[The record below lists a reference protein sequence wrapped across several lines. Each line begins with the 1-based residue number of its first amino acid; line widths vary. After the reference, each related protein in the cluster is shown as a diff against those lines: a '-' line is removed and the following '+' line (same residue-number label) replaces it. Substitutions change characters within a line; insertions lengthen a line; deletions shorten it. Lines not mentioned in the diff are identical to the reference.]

1 MFTTCPHVSLQPLT
15 LPFTVPPAS
24 PVGKAQPQYEDISED
39 EDEADQPLTIDED
52 RDNGDHEEA
61 NNNNEQPAQTEKA
74 ETPKENPNP
83 Q

>member
-1 MFTTCPHVSLQPLT
+1 MTCPHESLQSLILSVTGPT
-15 LPFTVPPAS
+15 AS
-24 PVGKAQPQYEDISED
+24 PVEKAQPPYEDISED

-61 NNNNEQPAQTEKA
+61 NNNNEQPDQTEKA
-74 ETPKENPNP
+74 ETSKENPNS